1 VAFGVAGEVELPSAL
16 GRGETAFAGSG
27 VPLAGRGL
35 GRGELVGVGVGVA
48 GGVAVGVATGEGLG
62 DGVARIA
69 GATVIAIGRPPSA
82 APAQS
87 CRWWAWFGQVE
98 IPA

>member
-1 VAFGVAGEVELPSAL
+1 VAFGVAGEVELPSTL

-48 GGVAVGVATGEGLG
+48 FGVATGEGLG